1 LVTSFLPLVCYLYRS
16 GFSRFT
22 TARYTNDSS
31 SMDSAIVHLT
41 NVAIQKHSI
50 GTCGLKW
57 DLRKLKLYIIA
68 KYGRDRVN
76 LLFEQIQLLIIRT
89 LLSAQ
94 KLIINDK
101 HCFEVYGFDILI
113 DDKLAP
119 WLLEVNSYP
128 SVSATTKE
136 DFNLKYAL
144 LMDTMKVVDF
154 EGKYTGNEGQIG
166 GYDLIYRGGIV
177 KFESQYVFSS
187 NLGAM
192 NPSIRAY
199 EERAGAEWRTL
210 ETLMTNE
217 NRIEL
222 TSRCKVKPVTPR
234 SKTPTP
240 VKPGRRKY
248 KASVTVTKR
257 KSSLQVHS
265 SSVRRRGQ
273 LREAI
278 SIKQRSKSTKEEYVE

>member
-1 LVTSFLPLVCYLYRS
+1 
-16 GFSRFT
+16 
-22 TARYTNDSS
+22 
-31 SMDSAIVHLT
+31 M
-41 NVAIQKHSI
+41 
-50 GTCGLKW
+50 
-57 DLRKLKLYIIA
+57 A

-76 LLFEQIQLLIIRT
+76 QLFEQIQLLIIRT

-154 EGKYTGNEGQIG
+154 EGKYTGSEGQIG

-192 NPSIRAY
+192 NPSISAY
-199 EERAGAEWRTL
+199 EERSGAEWRTL

-217 NRIEL
+217 SIIEV
-222 TSRCKVKPVTPR
+222 TSRCKAKPATTR
-234 SKTPTP
+234 AKTPTP
-240 VKPGRRKY
+240 VKTGRRKY
-248 KASVTVTKR
+248 KASVTVTKP
-257 KSSLQVHS
+257 KSCLQVRS
-265 SSVRRRGQ
+265 SNVRQRGQ
-273 LREAI
+273 SREAI
-278 SIKQRSKSTKEEYVE
+278 STKQRSKSTKEGFVE